1 MGSCYVL
8 AKLMSNFCKE
18 IGALTCTQR
27 VGRGLRRPC
36 EVVDK
41 GLQLTFQKIMRCQ
54 LIDPSQMKRYPNR
67 ALRRRMPFSLHAWR
81 SPPQPRSEQQTHLYH
96 MFNLW
101 YSEFKNYRKINS
113 DMRQIKN

>member
-18 IGALTCTQR
+18 ICALTCTQR

-36 EVVDK
+36 EVADK

-54 LIDPSQMKRYPNR
+54 LINPSQMKHYPNR
-67 ALRRRMPFSLHAWR
+67 ALRR
-81 SPPQPRSEQQTHLYH
+81 
-96 MFNLW
+96 
-101 YSEFKNYRKINS
+101 
-113 DMRQIKN
+113 